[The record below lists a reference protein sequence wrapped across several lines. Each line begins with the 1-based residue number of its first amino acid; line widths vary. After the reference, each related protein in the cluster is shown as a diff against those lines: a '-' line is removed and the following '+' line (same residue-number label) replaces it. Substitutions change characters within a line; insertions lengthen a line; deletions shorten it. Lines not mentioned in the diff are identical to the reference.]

1 MVSLARA
8 PRRLGWIPLDSEEAI
23 ESLDDYAPEPEVHR
37 FLHSR
42 CSGLKRGSFFEWRVC
57 LESPFNPSPFFLI
70 LRLVGFDV
78 ETLYELHYQ
87 MITLVKGQS

>member
-42 CSGLKRGSFFEWRVC
+42 CGGLRRGLFFEERVC
-57 LESPFNPSPFFLI
+57 FESHFNLSPFI
-70 LRLVGFDV
+70 LVTRLVGFDV

-87 MITLVKGQS
+87 MITLVKEQR